1 MECKRYEQSEYLRKV
16 FCGAFLQKSDKQKGK
31 ETKQKIN
38 KWEKI
43 KLGVLPRI

>member
-1 MECKRYEQSEYLRKV
+1 VSISEKFLGDFFQKVARK
-16 FCGAFLQKSDKQKGK
+16 KGK